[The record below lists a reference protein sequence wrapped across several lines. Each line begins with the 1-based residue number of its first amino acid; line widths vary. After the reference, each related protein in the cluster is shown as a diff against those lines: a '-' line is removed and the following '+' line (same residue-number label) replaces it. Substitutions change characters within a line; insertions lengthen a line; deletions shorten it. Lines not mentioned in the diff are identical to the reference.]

1 LQRYSRDRGRRIVP
15 TSAAGRLVL
24 HFEASSKPLS
34 SRAVARQYFGTD
46 GVRGVVGE
54 TLTSDLVERLGKAA
68 AVWCGRGRVFVGR
81 DTRASGPELEDAF
94 ADGVASA
101 GGTAVLAGVLPTP
114 AVALLGLDL
123 AAVISASHN
132 PPEYN
137 GVKFFDRD
145 GRKLTDAAEEE
156 IEALLDAPAPGHG
169 EIDRV
174 EVASDSYLEHV
185 LERFGADLTGL
196 RIAVDCANGAYAGL
210 APQAFEQLGA
220 EVTAIGNEPDGTNIN
235 VGCGAT
241 DLRALAAVVREGS
254 FDLGIA
260 FDGDGDRMLAVDE
273 RGEPVDGDQIL
284 AVLTLDLGVETVA
297 VTTMTNLGFHRL
309 MEERG
314 IRVVVTDV
322 GDRYVLEALR
332 REELL
337 LGGEQSGHLIWLE
350 GHVTGD
356 GLVAGLLLC
365 RALRGR
371 PLSDAIAVMPRF
383 PQVMQNLPRAARG
396 PLPEALLEAVED
408 ANAEL
413 DGEGRVL
420 VRPSG
425 TEPVVR
431 VLAEAETAEAAQDL
445 CARIAALVTH
455 ELG

>member
-1 LQRYSRDRGRRIVP
+1 M
-15 TSAAGRLVL
+15 
-24 HFEASSKPLS
+24 
-34 SRAVARQYFGTD
+34 ARQYFGTD

-54 TLTSDLVERLGKAA
+54 FLTAELVERLGKAA
-68 AVWCGRGRVFVGR
+68 ALWCGRGRVFVGR
-81 DTRASGPELEDAF
+81 DTRASGPQLEEAF
-94 ADGVASA
+94 AAGIASA

-145 GRKLTDAAEEE
+145 GRKLTDEAEEQV
-156 IEALLDAPAPGHG
+156 EALLDAPIRGGG

-174 EVASDSYLEHV
+174 EVAEESYLEHV
-185 LERFGADLTGL
+185 LERFGSDLAGL

-210 APQAFEQLGA
+210 APQAFEELGA
-220 EVTAIGNEPDGTNIN
+220 EVTAIGDSPDGTNIN

-241 DLRALAAVVREGS
+241 DLGMLSDTVLALGL
-254 FDLGIA
+254 DLGIA

-273 RGEPVDGDQIL
+273 RGETVDGDQIL
-284 AVLTLDLGVETVA
+284 AVLALDLDVDGVA

-309 MEERG
+309 MGERG
-314 IRVVVTDV
+314 TRVVVTDV

-332 REELL
+332 RDGLL
-337 LGGEQSGHLIWLE
+337 LGGEQSGHLIWLD

-371 PLSDAIAVMPRF
+371 TLSDAAAVMPRF
-383 PQVMQNLPRAARG
+383 PQVMRNLPRADRG
-396 PLPEALLEAVED
+396 PLPDELLAAVED
-408 ANAEL
+408 VNVEL
-413 DGEGRVL
+413 DGAGRVL

-431 VLAEAETAEAAQDL
+431 VLAEAETAQAAEEL
-445 CARIAALVTH
+445 CAKVAALVTH

>member
-1 LQRYSRDRGRRIVP
+1 
-15 TSAAGRLVL
+15 
-24 HFEASSKPLS
+24 
-34 SRAVARQYFGTD
+34 VARQYFGTD

-54 TLTSDLVERLGKAA
+54 TLTADLVERLGKAA
-68 AVWCGRGRVFVGR
+68 SVWCGRGRVFVGR
-81 DTRASGPELEDAF
+81 DTRGSGPELEEAF
-94 ADGVASA
+94 ANGFASA
-101 GGTAVLAGVLPTP
+101 GGIAVLAGVLPTP
-114 AVALLGLDL
+114 AVALLRLDL

-137 GVKFFDRD
+137 GVKFFDRE
-145 GRKLTDAAEEE
+145 GRKLTDGAEEE
-156 IEALLDAPAPGHG
+156 IEALLDAPAPGGG

-174 EVASDSYLEHV
+174 EVAADSYLEHV
-185 LERFGADLTGL
+185 LERFGTDLNGL
-196 RIAVDCANGAYAGL
+196 RIAVDCANGAYSGL
-210 APQAFEQLGA
+210 APEAFEQLGA
-220 EVTAIGNEPDGTNIN
+220 DVTAIGNDPDGTNIN

-241 DLRALAAVVREGS
+241 DLRALADVVRSGG

-284 AVLTLDLGVETVA
+284 AVLALDLGVDGVA

-314 IRVVVTDV
+314 IRVAVTDV

-332 REELL
+332 REGML
-337 LGGEQSGHLIWLE
+337 LGGEQSGHLIWLD

-371 PLSDAIAVMPRF
+371 PLSEATAVMPRF
-383 PQVMQNLPRAARG
+383 PQVLRNLPRDGRG
-396 PLPEALLEAVED
+396 PLPEALVEAVERV
-408 ANAEL
+408 NAEL
-413 DGEGRVL
+413 DGMGRVL

-431 VLAEAETAEAAQDL
+431 VLAEAETQEAADGL
-445 CARIAALVTH
+445 CVRIAALVTH

>member
-1 LQRYSRDRGRRIVP
+1 
-15 TSAAGRLVL
+15 
-24 HFEASSKPLS
+24 
-34 SRAVARQYFGTD
+34 VARQYFGTD

-54 TLTSDLVERLGKAA
+54 MLTTDLVERLGKAA
-68 AVWCGRGRVFVGR
+68 ALWCGRGRIFVGR
-81 DTRASGPELEDAF
+81 DTRASGPELEEAF
-94 ADGVASA
+94 ARGIASA
-101 GGTAVLAGVLPTP
+101 GGSAVLAGVLPTP

-123 AAVISASHN
+123 GAVISASHN

-137 GVKFFDRD
+137 GVKLFDRD
-145 GRKLTDAAEEE
+145 GRKLTDGAEEE
-156 IEALLDAPAPGHG
+156 IEALFDGPAPGGG

-185 LERFGADLTGL
+185 LERFGTDLTGL

-220 EVTAIGNEPDGTNIN
+220 EVTAIGNDPDGTNIN

-241 DLRALAAVVREGS
+241 DLSLLAETVRGS
-254 FDLGIA
+254 GLDLGIA

-284 AVLTLDLGVETVA
+284 AVLALDLEVEGVA

-314 IRVVVTDV
+314 TRVLVTDV

-332 REELL
+332 REGLL
-337 LGGEQSGHLIWLE
+337 LGGEQSGHLIWLD

-365 RALRGR
+365 RALHGR
-371 PLSDAIAVMPRF
+371 ALSETASVMPRF
-383 PQVMQNLPRAARG
+383 PQVMRNLPRAGRG
-396 PLPEALLEAVED
+396 PLPSELLTAVED
-408 ANAEL
+408 VNAEL
-413 DGEGRVL
+413 DGTGRVL

-431 VLAEAETAEAAQDL
+431 VLAEAETPEVAERL
-445 CARIAALVTH
+445 CARIAALVTRK
-455 ELG
+455 LG